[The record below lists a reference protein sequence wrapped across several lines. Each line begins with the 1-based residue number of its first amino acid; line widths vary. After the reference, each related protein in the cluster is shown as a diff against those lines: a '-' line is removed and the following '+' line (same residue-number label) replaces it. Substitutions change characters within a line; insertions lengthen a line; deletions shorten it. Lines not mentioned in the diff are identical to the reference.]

1 MYKFGCVSFLTEVK
15 KRNAVVG
22 REGSNLFDTPE
33 ATNSHLAH
41 REKHLASG
49 HYIGHHFLFSDAIS
63 GQISKM

>member
-15 KRNAVVG
+15 KRNAVVI

-41 REKHLASG
+41 REKTP
-49 HYIGHHFLFSDAIS
+49 
-63 GQISKM
+63 GQWTLYRTSFFIF